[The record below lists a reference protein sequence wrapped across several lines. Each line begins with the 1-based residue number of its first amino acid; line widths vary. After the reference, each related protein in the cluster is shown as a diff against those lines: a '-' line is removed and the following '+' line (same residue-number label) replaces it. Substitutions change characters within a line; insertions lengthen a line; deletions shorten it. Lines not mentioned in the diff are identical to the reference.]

1 MREIGEK
8 TCLTEEKLQSGNMY
22 TNNTSRIS
30 GNILENHPLET
41 GTTSE
46 SINFWENLKTSKGNY
61 SACLWV
67 NYSRPGRV

>member
-46 SINFWENLKTSKGNY
+46 SINSGKIFRLPK
-61 SACLWV
+61 V
-67 NYSRPGRV
+67 IIQHV